1 MLVVLISVIVAF
13 LYHKITEYVNNRK
26 IDIVIFL
33 SLLISHFIW
42 NYYFLPIEILIA
54 ISGANLL
61 LSFLKNYRLNN
72 IIPYDISTR
81 SLDFI
86 EDIN

>member
-1 MLVVLISVIVAF
+1 MLIVLISVIVAF

-54 ISGANLL
+54 ISGANLIL
-61 LSFLKNYRLNN
+61 RLSKKLQIK
-72 IIPYDISTR
+72 
-81 SLDFI
+81 
-86 EDIN
+86 

>member
-1 MLVVLISVIVAF
+1 MMVVLISVIVAF
-13 LYHKITEYVNNRK
+13 LYHKITKYVNNRK

-61 LSFLKNYRLNN
+61 LSFLKKLQ
-72 IIPYDISTR
+72 IK
-81 SLDFI
+81 
-86 EDIN
+86 

>member
-1 MLVVLISVIVAF
+1 MLIVLISVIVAF
-13 LYHKITEYVNNRK
+13 LYHKIIEYVNNRK

-61 LSFLKNYRLNN
+61 LSFLKKLQ
-72 IIPYDISTR
+72 TK
-81 SLDFI
+81 
-86 EDIN
+86 

>member
-1 MLVVLISVIVAF
+1 MMVVLISVIVAL

-61 LSFLKNYRLNN
+61 LSFLKKLQ
-72 IIPYDISTR
+72 TK
-81 SLDFI
+81 
-86 EDIN
+86 

>member
-1 MLVVLISVIVAF
+1 MLIVLISVIVAF

-42 NYYFLPIEILIA
+42 NYYFLPIEVL
-54 ISGANLL
+54 
-61 LSFLKNYRLNN
+61 
-72 IIPYDISTR
+72 
-81 SLDFI
+81 
-86 EDIN
+86 

>member
-61 LSFLKNYRLNN
+61 LSFLKKLIINN

>member
-1 MLVVLISVIVAF
+1 MMVVLISVIVAL

-42 NYYFLPIEILIA
+42 NYYFLPIEILIE

-61 LSFLKNYRLNN
+61 LSFLKKLQ
-72 IIPYDISTR
+72 IK
-81 SLDFI
+81 
-86 EDIN
+86 

>member
-1 MLVVLISVIVAF
+1 MLIVLISVIVAL

-54 ISGANLL
+54 IS
-61 LSFLKNYRLNN
+61 
-72 IIPYDISTR
+72 
-81 SLDFI
+81 
-86 EDIN
+86 

>member
-1 MLVVLISVIVAF
+1 MLIVLISVIVAF
-13 LYHKITEYVNNRK
+13 LYHKITEYGNNRK

-61 LSFLKNYRLNN
+61 LSFLKKLQ
-72 IIPYDISTR
+72 IK
-81 SLDFI
+81 
-86 EDIN
+86 

>member
-1 MLVVLISVIVAF
+1 MMVVLISVIVAF

-33 SLLISHFIW
+33 SFLISHFIC

-61 LSFLKNYRLNN
+61 LSFLKKLQ
-72 IIPYDISTR
+72 TK
-81 SLDFI
+81 
-86 EDIN
+86 

>member
-1 MLVVLISVIVAF
+1 MLIVLISVIVAL
-13 LYHKITEYVNNRK
+13 LYYKITEYVNNRK

-61 LSFLKNYRLNN
+61 LSFLKKLQ
-72 IIPYDISTR
+72 TK
-81 SLDFI
+81 
-86 EDIN
+86 

>member
-1 MLVVLISVIVAF
+1 MMIVLISVIVAF

-42 NYYFLPIEILIA
+42 NYYFLPIEILIE

-61 LSFLKNYRLNN
+61 LSFLKKLQ
-72 IIPYDISTR
+72 IK
-81 SLDFI
+81 
-86 EDIN
+86 

>member
-1 MLVVLISVIVAF
+1 MMVVLISVIVAF

-33 SLLISHFIW
+33 SFLISHFIW

-61 LSFLKNYRLNN
+61 LSFLKKLQ
-72 IIPYDISTR
+72 IK
-81 SLDFI
+81 
-86 EDIN
+86 

>member
-1 MLVVLISVIVAF
+1 MMVVLISVIVAF

-54 ISGANLL
+54 IS
-61 LSFLKNYRLNN
+61 SSKFTIKFFKK
-72 IIPYDISTR
+72 ITD
-81 SLDFI
+81 
-86 EDIN
+86 

>member
-1 MLVVLISVIVAF
+1 MLIILISVIVAF

-33 SLLISHFIW
+33 SFLISHFIW

-61 LSFLKNYRLNN
+61 LSFLKKLQ
-72 IIPYDISTR
+72 TK
-81 SLDFI
+81 
-86 EDIN
+86 

>member
-1 MLVVLISVIVAF
+1 MLIVLISVIVAF

>member
-1 MLVVLISVIVAF
+1 MMVVLISVIVAF

>member
-33 SLLISHFIW
+33 SLLISHFVW
-42 NYYFLPIEILIA
+42 NYSFLPIEILIA
-54 ISGANLL
+54 ISGLNLL
-61 LSFLKNYRLNN
+61 LSFLKKLQ
-72 IIPYDISTR
+72 IK
-81 SLDFI
+81 
-86 EDIN
+86 